1 MTISNTTNHG
11 IEKSGGQDALHPFD
25 SRASSLSGSAIENPQ
40 ILSGKYWGELR
51 TFLALAKAKSLNK
64 AAEELGTSHMTVGR
78 DIRRLQDVMGA
89 QLVVLSKAGA
99 KLTARGERLTKTLLR
114 FDQELFS
121 LSNDLKNETRNAEGL
136 VRISM
141 TDGLGAIFV
150 VPALRDLSVRFPRL
164 QIQMK
169 STVNFRSL
177 RENQTDLM
185 IGFSGDPSSDLI
197 CKRLGY
203 LHFLPFATRSY
214 IERKGVPTIDN
225 IEEHEFVDSEIY
237 SSQAPIWKTW
247 HELTARG
254 RIAHYCDASISY
266 GLMVKAGL
274 GIGLL
279 GNFNALEASGVPL
292 ALETKVT
299 LPLFLI
305 GVAERLESKPVSIV
319 ANFLTDIFGP
329 HNPWFSPDLKTEVT
343 DEDYNQG
350 YRMLFNL

>member
-1 MTISNTTNHG
+1 MRDRYLSTDSLDGVDESN
-11 IEKSGGQDALHPFD
+11 SSHPFD
-25 SRASSLSGSAIENPQ
+25 SRAATISGSALENPQ

-99 KLTARGERLTKTLLR
+99 RLTVRGERLTKTLLR

-121 LSNDLKNETRNAEGL
+121 LSNDLKSETKNAEGL

-141 TDGLGAIFV
+141 TDGLGAVFV
-150 VPALRDLSVRFPRL
+150 VPALRDLSVRYPRL

-169 STVNFRSL
+169 STANFKSL

-185 IGFSGDPSSDLI
+185 IGFSGDPSADLI
-197 CKRLGY
+197 CRRLGY
-203 LHFLPFATRSY
+203 LHFLPFASRSY
-214 IERKGVPTIDN
+214 IERKGVPTDEN
-225 IEEHEFVDSEIY
+225 IEDHEFLDSEIY
-237 SSQAPIWKTW
+237 SSQAPIWKPW
-247 HELTARG
+247 QSLLGRARTS
-254 RIAHYCDASISY
+254 HYCDASISY

-279 GNFNALEASGVPL
+279 GNFNALEPSGTPL
-292 ALETKVT
+292 ALGVQVT
-299 LPLFLI
+299 LPLF
-305 GVAERLESKPVSIV
+305 
-319 ANFLTDIFGP
+319 
-329 HNPWFSPDLKTEVT
+329 
-343 DEDYNQG
+343 
-350 YRMLFNL
+350 